1 MGQGYARGPS
11 TEDRRPSAG
20 QPGHGHGHGQAHLR
34 PVFLTLTLPPSTN
47 RAPSGVYQNK
57 RPNSPRA
64 QAKTG
69 LPRQAGLQAQPPQ
82 SHVTLLFRE
91 ARECALFWV
100 PRALMLPDAP
110 HPGSKLSQVPK
121 SCPEGDQG
129 TYHPATAPYTRPQA
143 NGPQA
148 ARGMASETSRP
159 QNSAFQPHRPAWCQR
174 RPSLNRRRRWS
185 AVGSRDGC
193 GQVLGP
199 QIRALGLS
207 LPPPHREAWQLG
219 DPRAGESKDP
229 GPPHPRQCVLEG
241 PGPLPEA
248 AEVDRQPL
256 RGNAACPTAPGL
268 PWAASHA
275 WPGRAF

>member
-1 MGQGYARGPS
+1 
-11 TEDRRPSAG
+11 
-20 QPGHGHGHGQAHLR
+20 
-34 PVFLTLTLPPSTN
+34 
-47 RAPSGVYQNK
+47 
-57 RPNSPRA
+57 
-64 QAKTG
+64 
-69 LPRQAGLQAQPPQ
+69 
-82 SHVTLLFRE
+82 
-91 ARECALFWV
+91 
-100 PRALMLPDAP
+100 MLPDAP

-207 LPPPHREAWQLG
+207 LPPPLTGRPGSWETPGQV
-219 DPRAGESKDP
+219 RARTQARHTPGSACWKD
-229 GPPHPRQCVLEG
+229 QALC
-241 PGPLPEA
+241 
-248 AEVDRQPL
+248 L
-256 RGNAACPTAPGL
+256 RPQKWTDN
-268 PWAASHA
+268 
-275 WPGRAF
+275 R